1 MTNSN
6 WPEIKTGL
14 INVGIFAV
22 IVLVIALVGSS
33 NHPAWLLLVC
43 PVLVGGFAYFVGDK
57 NKNYGIFGFALG
69 LAAAILW
76 NVFGI

>member
-22 IVLVIALVGSS
+22 IALVIALVGSS
-33 NHPAWLLLVC
+33 TKPGWLLLAC
-43 PVLVGGFAYFVGDK
+43 PVLVGGFTYFAGNK
-57 NKNYGIFGFALG
+57 NKQWGVFGFALG
-69 LAAAILW
+69 LLAAILW
-76 NVFGI
+76 LFFGI

>member
-22 IVLVIALVGSS
+22 IALVIALVGSS
-33 NHPAWLLLVC
+33 KPGWLLIVC
-43 PVLVGGFAYFVGDK
+43 PVLIGGFAYFAGNK

-69 LAAAILW
+69 LLAAILW